1 MASSNSKLVSE
12 YWDYAKQS
20 WDQGQTVLSYQE
32 WLEARIADLTA
43 ALTPF
48 ARFGLLKH
56 PYAPEAVFTLVHD
69 RDGHRVVIQ
78 FGDFIEAAKRIPGLA
93 LTSTDSEPVGAAGGI
108 AEIMVGD
115 PAAVL
120 ANAGLMEK
128 PKFTYR
134 VRWTSL
140 DDGQERIAQTSAN
153 SETEALMRFFVGDL
167 PVRASSA
174 EILETVPFGTPF
186 TSDEVI
192 P

>member
-1 MASSNSKLVSE
+1 MANEL
-12 YWDYAKQS
+12 YAEWQAYTHFAWKQ
-20 WDQGQTVLSYQE
+20 GLTALSYEE
-32 WLEARIADLTA
+32 WLERRVSDLTA

-56 PYAPEAVFTLVHD
+56 SYAPEAVFTLVHD
-69 RDGHRVVIQ
+69 RDGHRVVIH
-78 FGDFIEAAKRIPGLA
+78 FGDFIEAAKQIPGLT
-93 LTSTDSEPVGAAGGI
+93 LTPTDSQTVGSAGGI